1 MQCPECN
8 ADIEANSIF
17 CPKCGVRLDGAED
30 RVGARITA
38 AGVNDS
44 GENNDSSS
52 ESPSDRFREQ
62 MSAPASNNDDDDRE
76 IELWEGGFSPKA
88 MFTWWVGA
96 AVLTV
101 ILVICVIFMWA
112 IPFMV
117 IVVPILIGLVW
128 LWPACT
134 LWYRRMALRYRLTSQ
149 RFIHERGV
157 LTRVTD
163 RIEVI
168 DIDDVS
174 FKQTLVDRFVGVG
187 TIRIESGDRSHP
199 ELVLF
204 GIDDVERVYDL
215 IDDAR
220 RKERVRRGI
229 HIATAGSSGL

>member
-1 MQCPECN
+1 MNCPACN
-8 ADIEANSIF
+8 AEIEANSIF
-17 CPKCGVRLDGAED
+17 CPRCGERLDGAED

-38 AGVNDS
+38 DDANQ
-44 GENNDSSS
+44 SSS
-52 ESPSDRFREQ
+52 EEPSPSDRFRAQ
-62 MSAPASNNDDDDRE
+62 MSAPAAGGDDDDDDRE
-76 IELWEGGFSPKA
+76 LELWEGGFSPKA
-88 MFTWWVGA
+88 MFTWWVGS

-101 ILVICVIFMWA
+101 ILVIGLIFLWA
-112 IPFMV
+112 VPFMPI
-117 IVVPILIGLVW
+117 IVGVLIALVW
-128 LWPACT
+128 IWPACT

-157 LTRVTD
+157 LTRLTD

-187 TIRIESGDRSHP
+187 TIQIESGDRSHP
-199 ELVLF
+199 ELVLH

-229 HIATAGSSGL
+229 HIATAGQGSGV